1 VYVATP
7 PTIPISPLPGSPCR
21 VSLCLCVCLCVVYLQ
36 VLERAAGGE
45 ANLKAITAR
54 IVGGAKRHS
63 LQHALLA
70 GLPFKGCATP
80 DLT

>member
-1 VYVATP
+1 
-7 PTIPISPLPGSPCR
+7 
-21 VSLCLCVCLCVVYLQ
+21 VVYLQ